1 MPGAVRAMSSRSGG
15 KRAGGAPPGGKP
27 NVGLPHGGAGAPSGR
42 GPRLR
47 LILSLLV
54 AALGAWLA
62 WASIVRVDAGERVF
76 RRTALA
82 GTATRLTPGRHVV
95 VPLLQRLV
103 RVPEGAVR
111 AESSVRV
118 RSREGVDLEIPFEV
132 TFQMDDQALA
142 AFLGPRGG
150 RGTPQ
155 DVARLAA
162 SDLVS
167 KWGAGGT
174 TESLVLGQG
183 GAGVETKLKE
193 SLEGQGFASV
203 TLRLQRPRG
212 SDAAVAAITARALHD
227 RMSDTKVKVAIL
239 GLDGADWEIIDPLI
253 AKGLLPNLA
262 RLRGRGA
269 WGNMKTMMPWLSP
282 LLWTSVATGKPP
294 EEHGIVD
301 FLVEDRKT
309 GKAVPVS
316 SRWRRVKALWNM
328 FTDAGRPSAFI
339 AWWATW
345 PSEPVQGFMVSDRV
359 AYSLFGFV
367 KSEPEAN
374 GATWPDGYFKEIRP
388 RIVSDR
394 SITLDEVRR
403 FAEVTPAEFAGL
415 RRRVEDDPKSAYR
428 EPVNHLTKIL
438 ASQRTYQAI
447 ALDILNRGQPDLFS
461 IYYQGI
467 DEVCH
472 RFAHYMP
479 PKMDMVTAEEFARY
493 HEVVERYYR
502 YQDQLLGEILA
513 KLSPDTVVFV
523 LSDHGFQSGLSRPKD
538 DPPYIEGK
546 PGLWHRR
553 YGILIVAG
561 PVIKPGQLD
570 TTSLLDVA
578 PTVLYLAG
586 LPVAE
591 DMPGRVIKEAIR
603 DDFLG
608 SFPVRTLPSY
618 EGVGRSLE
626 ENRPMVASSGTDQ
639 ELVENLRNLG
649 YIAGGSDKSPS
660 AVADDGQG
668 QALVSAHLNEAGL
681 FLKNKDYARAQA
693 AVDEALK
700 VQPGYIQALL
710 VQVEVAEGRQDHDR
724 AIEVAR
730 GILDKNPADHNGLYI
745 QLGDA
750 YREGGRAREGIGYF
764 EKKRAEHPDV
774 PEIRAALGS
783 LLLKEGRADEA
794 EKELLE
800 ALRLDPALSE
810 PLSDLHTL
818 YKDTP
823 RMLTIEPIVRKG
835 LELND
840 KSLVHLNWLG
850 LIYEWKQD
858 FPHAEETFKR
868 ALVIDPDYAATM
880 ANLGAL
886 YGRHGR
892 LQDAVD
898 VLSRAVVKEPDNL
911 ESWVNLGA
919 AQGRLGRSR
928 EAIQALET
936 ARAKGAKSPTLYNA
950 LALSYLQD
958 HQQEKAVQYLQ
969 ESLKLDPGQKDAVD
983 LLQKVR
989 SSR

>member
-1 MPGAVRAMSSRSGG
+1 MSSRSGG
-15 KRAGGAPPGGKP
+15 KRGRETGPRGPGASAGGAE
-27 NVGLPHGGAGAPSGR
+27 APAGR
-42 GPRLR
+42 GSR
-47 LILSLLV
+47 LIVSVVV

-62 WASIVRVDAGERVF
+62 WASIVRVDPAERVF
-76 RRTALA
+76 RRTAVV
-82 GTATRLTPGRHVV
+82 GTVTRLTPGRHVV

-103 RVPEGAVR
+103 RLPEGTAR

-118 RSREGVDLEIPFEV
+118 RSREGVDLEIPFQV
-132 TFQMDDQALA
+132 TFQMDDQALT
-142 AFLGPRGG
+142 AFLGPRGPG
-150 RGTPQ
+150 GTPQ
-155 DVARLAA
+155 DAARLAA
-162 SDLVS
+162 SELVS
-167 KWGAGGT
+167 KWSAGGT

-183 GAGVETKLKE
+183 GADVGTKLKE
-193 SLEGQGFASV
+193 RLEGQGFASV
-203 TLRLQRPRG
+203 MLRLERPRG
-212 SDAAVAAITARALHD
+212 SEAAVAAITARALHD
-227 RMSDTKVKVAIL
+227 RMSDTKVKIAIL

-253 AKGLLPNLA
+253 AQGQLPNLA
-262 RLRGRGA
+262 RLKGRGA

-294 EEHGIVD
+294 EDHGIVD
-301 FLVEDRKT
+301 FLVEDSKT
-309 GKAVPVS
+309 GRAVPVS
-316 SRWRRVKALWNM
+316 SGWRKVKALWNM

-367 KSEPEAN
+367 NSEPEPR
-374 GATWPDGYFKEIRP
+374 GATWPDGYFQEIRP

-394 SITLDEVRR
+394 SITLDEVKR

-415 RRRVEDDPKSAYR
+415 RRRAEDDPKSAYR
-428 EPVNHLTKIL
+428 EPINHLTKIL

-447 ALDILNRGQPDLFS
+447 ALDILKRGQPDLFS

-479 PKMDMVTAEEFARY
+479 PKMDMVTTEEYVKYR
-493 HEVVERYYR
+493 EVVGRYYR
-502 YQDQLLGEILA
+502 FQDQLLGEILA
-513 KLSPDTVVFV
+513 KLSPDTVVLV
-523 LSDHGFQSGLSRPKD
+523 LSDHGFQNGLSRPKD

-591 DMPGRVIKEAIR
+591 DMPGRVIKEAIGE
-603 DDFLG
+603 DFLHR
-608 SFPVRTLPSY
+608 FPARSLPSY
-618 EGVGRSLE
+618 EGVGRRLE
-626 ENRPMVASSGTDQ
+626 ENRPVVASSGADQ

-649 YIAGGSDKSPS
+649 YIAGGAGNQPSD
-660 AVADDGQG
+660 AAAEGQG
-668 QALVSAHLNEAGL
+668 QALVTAHLNEAGL
-681 FLKNKDYARAQA
+681 FLKKKDYARAQA

-700 VQPGYIQALL
+700 VQPGYTQALL
-710 VQVEVAEGRQDHDR
+710 VQVEVAEARQDHDR

-730 GILDKNPADHNGLYI
+730 SILEKDRAEHNGLYI

-750 YREGGRAREGIGYF
+750 YRDGGRAREGITYF
-764 EKKRAEHPDV
+764 EKKRAEHPEV
-774 PEIRAALGS
+774 PEVRAALGS

-794 EKELLE
+794 ERELLE
-800 ALRLDPALSE
+800 ALKLDPALSE
-810 PLSDLHTL
+810 PLSELHTL

-823 RMLTIEPIVRKG
+823 RMLTLEPVVRKG
-835 LELND
+835 LELDD

-850 LIYEWKQD
+850 LIYEWKRD
-858 FPHAEETFKR
+858 LPHAEETFKR
-868 ALVIDPDYAATM
+868 ALVIDPDYAPTM

-886 YGRHGR
+886 YGRNGR

-898 VLSRAVVKEPDNL
+898 VLSRAVMKDPDNL

-936 ARAKGAKSPTLYNA
+936 ARAKGARTPTLYNA

-958 HQQEKAVQYLQ
+958 HQHDKAVQYLQ
-969 ESLKLDPGQKDAVD
+969 ESLRIDPDQKDAVD